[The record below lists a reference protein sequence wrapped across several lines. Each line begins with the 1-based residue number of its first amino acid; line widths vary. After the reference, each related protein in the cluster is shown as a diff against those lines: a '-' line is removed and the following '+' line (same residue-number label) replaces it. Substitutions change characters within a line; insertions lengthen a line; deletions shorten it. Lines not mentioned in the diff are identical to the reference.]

1 VKKTY
6 NNTLM
11 SSPCSICLTEVRSTR
26 SNTRLRCGHIFH
38 TECLD
43 KWKEKGKNT
52 CPTCRKLFDVSKF
65 TVTITVTN
73 NDTGNSDS
81 VPVPESEA
89 MLRFLDECDINFDI
103 ENVLDLRSLLSDL
116 GMSLSDFNSG
126 VADTE

>member
-1 VKKTY
+1 MKKTY

-116 GMSLSDFNSG
+116 GMSLSDFNSS

>member
-1 VKKTY
+1 MKKTY

-43 KWKEKGKNT
+43 KWKERGKNT

-116 GMSLSDFNSG
+116 GMSLSDFNSS

>member
-43 KWKEKGKNT
+43 KWKERGKNT

-116 GMSLSDFNSG
+116 GMSLSDFNSS

>member
-1 VKKTY
+1 
-6 NNTLM
+6 M

-43 KWKEKGKNT
+43 KWKERGKNT

>member
-1 VKKTY
+1 
-6 NNTLM
+6 M

-65 TVTITVTN
+65 SVTITVKN
-73 NDTGNSDS
+73 NDTENSES
-81 VPVPESEA
+81 RVVPESEA
-89 MLRFLDECDINFDI
+89 MMDFLNECDINFDI

-116 GMSLSDFNSG
+116 GMSLSDFDSR
-126 VADTE
+126 VTDTE

>member
-116 GMSLSDFNSG
+116 GMSLSDFNSS